1 VTLVSKIAAGLA
13 LPVAFVAFVGFAHT
27 PPGRPL
33 KKYLGFMASAA
44 GCPVGGREPT
54 PLEMEA
60 QRLQTTQAMK
70 GALKA
75 ASRSALSFQL
85 RTTTRDDAKA
95 WAATHGVACT
105 EQLEGAALDCQ
116 AVPGEAVANALPL
129 GADSLYLR
137 FDLQGRLV
145 ALDAQVRR
153 PVEAAAGSYSTM
165 VSGVASTL
173 GAPGRTFGDASA
185 LYLASA
191 PYQRGA
197 VEYRFSDLAVDLS
210 VMSMPGARGNDGL
223 VRAQFRSI
231 DD

>member
-1 VTLVSKIAAGLA
+1 MKVLTKIAAGLS

-54 PLEMEA
+54 PVEMEA
-60 QRLQTTQAMK
+60 QRLQTTRAMK
-70 GALKA
+70 GEQKA
-75 ASRSALSFQL
+75 ASQVALSFAL
-85 RTTTRDDAKA
+85 RSTTRDEAKA
-95 WAATHGVACT
+95 WALSHGVRCT

-137 FDLQGRLV
+137 FDPRGKLV

-153 PVEAAAGSYSTM
+153 PVEAAAGSYTAM
-165 VSGVASTL
+165 ASGLVSTL
-173 GAPGRTFGDASA
+173 GAPGRVFGDATPQ
-185 LYLASA
+185 YLASA

-197 VEYRFSDLAVDLS
+197 VEYRFSNLAVDLS
-210 VMSMPGARGNDGL
+210 VMSMPGAQGNDGL
-223 VRAQFRSI
+223 VRAQFRTI